1 MWAPVVYT
9 YLLAQLKYIIHALYV
24 NIIMTQNNVTVLVSG
39 GFDPLHS
46 GHLALFNAAAA
57 LGDRL
62 VVAINSDQYLT
73 RLQGRAFMPWAERAA
88 VIMALSIVDSV
99 ILFDDSDDT
108 AVDALNKLK
117 ELFPEDRII
126 YACGHDRTEVACPE
140 ASVEGV
146 NMAWRV
152 GGAKIA
158 SSSDFLARWTAAQ
171 CT

>member
-1 MWAPVVYT
+1 
-9 YLLAQLKYIIHALYV
+9 
-24 NIIMTQNNVTVLVSG
+24 MTQNNVTVLVSG

-46 GHLALFNAAAA
+46 GHLALFTAAAV
-57 LGDRL
+57 LGNRL

-73 RLQGRAFMPWAERAA
+73 RKKGRAFMPWAERAA
-88 VIMALSIVDSV
+88 IIMALSIVDSV
-99 ILFDDSDDT
+99 ILFDDTDDT

-146 NMAWRV
+146 DLAWRV

-171 CT
+171 